1 MNRITWTDTGYGS
14 GDVGHVTIGTT
25 DLKIASISYGVK
37 RNDPK
42 PWVLRTEI
50 PGFTNAR
57 HYDSREKARAACE
70 RMLTTFTTAMR
81 PPAPTMSEVRQA
93 AENAH
98 ESSYP
103 DAEFG
108 GFLHGFQCAV
118 NWLNGGRG

>member
-1 MNRITWTDTGYGS
+1 MNRVTWTDTGYGS

-25 DLKIASISYGVK
+25 DLKIASISWSSK

-81 PPAPTMSEVRQA
+81 PPKPDSETVLIA
-93 AENAH
+93 TAGAH
-98 ESSYP
+98 ESSFP
-103 DAEFG
+103 GDDFDAFS
-108 GFLHGFQCAV
+108 HGFVAAV